1 MRIACAVEYDGA
13 GFSGWQRQHHAR
25 SVQGDV
31 EAALSRVADHAVHI
45 FCAGRTDAGVHATWQ
60 IIHFET
66 TASRGDHSWV
76 LGVNANLRKDAG
88 LLWAQPVSDDF
99 HARFS
104 AQSRRY
110 RYIILNRPRPS
121 PLLRRRVVWC
131 HVPLDEVRMQAAAND
146 LLGTHD
152 FSSYR
157 TLACQAKSPV
167 RTVHR
172 LTVQR
177 SGDFLYLDIEA
188 NAFLHHMVRNVAGV
202 LMSIGRGEQEIGWA
216 REVLE
221 YRDRTRGGVTAPAG
235 GLYMVGVGYPESCGI
250 GPVGAFPVYG

>member
-1 MRIACAVEYDGA
+1 MRIACAVEYDGS
-13 GFSGWQRQHHAR
+13 GFSGWQRQDHAR

-31 EAALSRVADHAVHI
+31 EAALSRVANHAVQI

-60 IIHFET
+60 VIHFET
-66 TASRGDHSWV
+66 RAERSDRSWV
-76 LGVNANLRKDAG
+76 LGANANLSKDAG
-88 LLWAQPVSDDF
+88 LLWAQPVDSDF

-110 RYIILNRPRPS
+110 RYAILNRSQPS
-121 PLLRRRVVWC
+121 PLLRQRAVWC
-131 HVPLDEVRMQAAAND
+131 HAALDEGRMQAAANE
-146 LLGTHD
+146 LVGEHD

-157 TLACQAKSPV
+157 ALACQAKSPV

-188 NAFLHHMVRNVAGV
+188 NAFLHHMVRNIAGV
-202 LMSIGRGEQEIGWA
+202 LMSIGRGDREPDWA

-221 YRDRTRGGVTAPAG
+221 HRDRTRGGVTAPAC
-235 GLYMVGVGYPESCGI
+235 GLYMVGVNYPQKYGI
-250 GPVGAFPVYG
+250 GPTGGLPVFG